1 LVVKERVQSSQFY
14 RYGDQSDGRYWVDP
28 TSPVFKESQLGLYF
42 HSFTGDDGDSITM
55 A

>member
-1 LVVKERVQSSQFY
+1 LVVKERVQSTGFF
-14 RYGDQSDGRYWVDP
+14 RYGEQSDDRYWVDP

-42 HSFTGDDGDSITM
+42 HSFTGDDGDSLKM